1 MSAQEKLDR
10 KLKEGK
16 HICVGLDTD
25 ISKIPMYLH
34 YEDKPILKFNKII
47 IDNTR
52 RFAAAYKIN
61 FAFYEKDGSAGLDIL
76 QQTIKY
82 IPEDILIIGDAK
94 RGDIGNTSEMYAYSM
109 YNQYM
114 VDAAT
119 LSPYMGFDSLEP
131 FLRHNDKINFILA
144 LTSNKSASDFEKTEL
159 KEGGFLFQKVIS
171 RVKEWNVLNNCGIV
185 FGATNIEEL
194 TANVNSF
201 ENLYVLLPGIGAQG
215 GSLEETLK
223 IFKKHNFSRFI
234 INVSRSLIY
243 KDKTKEFGKSA
254 CKEIE
259 NLNYT
264 VKNIFDVF

>member
-1 MSAQEKLDR
+1 MTAQEKLDR
-10 KLKEGK
+10 KLNEGK

-34 YEDKPILKFNKII
+34 SEDSPILKFNKII

-52 RFAAAYKIN
+52 RSAAAYKIN
-61 FAFYEKDGSAGLDIL
+61 FAFYEKDGSAGLEIL
-76 QQTIKY
+76 KQTIKY

-119 LSPYMGFDSLEP
+119 LSPYMGFDSVEP

-144 LTSNKSASDFEKTEL
+144 LTSNKSASDFEKMEL
-159 KEGGFLFQKVIS
+159 KDGGYLYQKIIS
-171 RVKEWNVLNNCGIV
+171 KVKEWNGLNNCGIV
-185 FGATNIEEL
+185 FGATNVEEL
-194 TANVNSF
+194 KDNVDSF

-215 GSLEETLK
+215 GSLEETIN
-223 IFKKHNFSRFI
+223 IFKKHDFRKFI

-243 KDKTKEFGKSA
+243 KDMTKEFGKKA
-254 CKEIE
+254 REEIE
-259 NLNYT
+259 NLNNI
-264 VKNIFDVF
+264 VKNIF